1 MFSVWQQVNKKTYYS
16 MISTTKI
23 LRMSSRLQHGAIDKG
38 PCASGHMMRRVSL
51 EKTLMLGQ
59 IEGRR
64 RRGWQRTRWLGGIA
78 DSMDVSVSKLRELVK
93 DREVWHA
100 AVLAVAK
107 SWTWLSDWTTCSWG
121 FSTVTQVSDKKEV
134 GVKEQISSPLPLLC
148 PIAPSHGPNPTE
160 ASWWGSLDNTI

>member
-51 EKTLMLGQ
+51 EKTLMLGK

-64 RRGWQRTRWLGGIA
+64 RRGWQRRWLGGIS

-93 DREVWHA
+93 DREVWRD
-100 AVLAVAK
+100 AVHGVAK
-107 SWTWLSDWTTCSWG
+107 SRTWLSNWTTTSSREFCS
-121 FSTVTQVSDKKEV
+121 
-134 GVKEQISSPLPLLC
+134 ILC
-148 PIAPSHGPNPTE
+148 
-160 ASWWGSLDNTI
+160 GSLDGRGVWGRMETCISMVGSLCCPPETVVNWLHSNIK